1 MRDRIGVFCSGLVL
15 LAALLGTSDHSQAQL
30 PPEITA
36 DAYLRQVEQAV
47 ASGDSDSAWAVVE
60 KIRALR
66 EEHDLDLG
74 ADYHFRY
81 AVVADALDMPGEA
94 FASVVQYLSAAG
106 RDGEHYVTALDLMN
120 RVQEAAACEGWDAA
134 GREENLFA
142 GAAPEQ
148 VAACLEVGGISLVA
162 DDGLTPLH
170 YAAAFSD
177 RPEIVKLLLDA
188 GADVKARGGKDS
200 RTPLHSAAVST
211 RNPEVISLLLGS
223 GAEPRARL
231 ENGNMAV
238 HRAAALNENPEVV
251 RLLTRDGALLE
262 EKGVAASTPLHH
274 AAAYNGNPDVVRL
287 LLESGADLEAELE
300 WGETPTFLA
309 AGNENLEVLQ
319 AILAAG
325 GDLAVTVNGATVL
338 HEAAYYN
345 ENPEVVE
352 FLVQRGDLTSKDRN
366 GQTALHYAARGNQN
380 LEVLKLLLA
389 NGAAL
394 DERDGN
400 RLSLMDLAAGGRTS
414 CEVIRFLA
422 DSGFDVAGSSSSRSP
437 LARAVSDGRT
447 SGIVDCLVELG
458 ANVNEKDYMGTLLH
472 NTVWR
477 DPPDLGSQFARAL
490 VEAGANVEERSQM
503 DGETP
508 LHLAAREGNS
518 SVGNVLIEA
527 GANVNARTEDGET
540 PLLLAARRRRDES
553 LTLAREL
560 IKAGADVNIRA
571 TTEYMDVTALHA
583 ALESNQLELAQ
594 ALIEAGANVNG
605 RARIGEIVSARSTTA
620 LHLAAESGSPE
631 VLSALIGAGADIHA
645 RDNNG
650 WTPLY
655 HAAGEG
661 PELVRALI
669 AAGASVEDSSLRGAA
684 TGHHAE
690 TFAILIDAGAR
701 LVGGKYS
708 PTELLR
714 RAARY
719 GGPEVV
725 RYLIGSGGNIEPSI
739 SDGSC
744 GSPLFHAA
752 SNSVENVQVLLNAG
766 AEVNRRTCEDWN
778 RSTPLHAAARSA
790 EPGVV
795 AALLEA
801 GADVQATADDGSTA
815 LHDAVPYGSFEDDD
829 ERAPVV
835 RALVEAGVPLEGR
848 DARGWTP
855 LHFAAERTGP
865 EVVRVLLEA
874 GADATVSDDQ
884 SVTVLEVAS
893 SRSERGDNNLV
904 KQLIEDA
911 LTRLGVERHEP

>member
-47 ASGDSDSAWAVVE
+47 ASGDSDSARAVVE

-188 GADVKARGGKDS
+188 GADVKARGSKDS

-231 ENGNMAV
+231 ENGDMAI

-274 AAAYNGNPDVVRL
+274 AAADNGNPDVVRL

-300 WGETPTFLA
+300 WGATPTFLA
-309 AGNENLEVLQ
+309 ARNENLEVLQ

-325 GDLAVTVNGATVL
+325 GHLAVTVNGATVL
-338 HEAAYYN
+338 HQAAYYN

-352 FLVQRGDLTSKDRN
+352 FLVQRGDLTSKNRN

-458 ANVNEKDYMGTLLH
+458 ANVNERDYLGTLLH
-472 NTVWR
+472 YTVWR

-518 SVGNVLIEA
+518 SVGNVLIKA

-571 TTEYMDVTALHA
+571 TTEYRDVTALHA

-605 RARIGEIVSARSTTA
+605 RARIGSAKSTTA

-645 RDNNG
+645 RDHNG

-655 HAAGEG
+655 HAAWEG

-669 AAGASVEDSSLRGAA
+669 EAGASVEDSSLRGAA
-684 TGHHAE
+684 RGHHAE

-701 LVGGKYS
+701 LVGGEYS
-708 PTELLR
+708 PTELLHL
-714 RAARY
+714 ATVY
-719 GGPEVV
+719 GGGPEVV
-725 RYLIGSGGNIEPSI
+725 RYLLGSGANIEPSI

-744 GSPLFHAA
+744 GSPLYKAA
-752 SNSVENVQVLLNAG
+752 SRSVENVQVLLNAG
-766 AEVNRRTCEDWN
+766 ADVNRRTCEDQN
-778 RSTPLHAAARSA
+778 RSTPLHAAGWGA
-790 EPGVV
+790 EPEVV

-815 LHDAVPYGSFEDDD
+815 LHDAVRYEYQDD
-829 ERAPVV
+829 ERALVV

-848 DARGWTP
+848 DARGRTP
-855 LHFAAERTGP
+855 LHFAAEHAGP

-874 GADATVSDDQ
+874 GADATEIDHQ
-884 SVTVLEVAS
+884 LVTVLEVAS
-893 SRSERGDNNLV
+893 SRSESHERTLV

-911 LTRLGVERHEP
+911 LTRLGAERPEP